1 VSCSTT
7 SVRPMRR
14 PLPRCLNRLGTP
26 RDPEAPALDAVAGKG
41 FEPEVMLRKLQSLL
55 TGVPYEELSEAELV
69 AMEGE
74 DGPWIVQLS
83 EELRDALADA
93 QASRLPV
100 VVERW
105 VRTEEFWDQATATEV
120 LPFLDEVTALAGR
133 ARQAGERLYCGSAC
147 SGRSARRHRGCRST
161 WVRGGALLDRGGS
174 LSVRLGAEAAVGERK
189 ALPAGRMRLAEGHI
203 PWPRRAPC
211 WAGYKPPTLAVP
223 GAGRPS
229 TGEPVSGDMDGDAVG
244 NATRARWRQ
253 QAVPRVRPLRRN
265 RPAHT
270 EAGASLEAPAIVRSG
285 WPTPVTTRSRGRSR
299 SRCPGGSPPRV
310 PARRRSRG
318 PRGFGPW

>member
-1 VSCSTT
+1 VGVLFDYFRASDASNAAA
-7 SVRPMRR
+7 V
-14 PLPRCLNRLGTP
+14 LEQVGGP

-100 VVERW
+100 IVERW

-133 ARQAGERLYCGSAC
+133 ARQAGERLYCWIC
-147 SGRSARRHRGCRST
+147 
-161 WVRGGALLDRGGS
+161 L
-174 LSVRLGAEAAVGERK
+174 
-189 ALPAGRMRLAEGHI
+189 
-203 PWPRRAPC
+203 
-211 WAGYKPPTLAVP
+211 
-223 GAGRPS
+223 
-229 TGEPVSGDMDGDAVG
+229 
-244 NATRARWRQ
+244 
-253 QAVPRVRPLRRN
+253 
-265 RPAHT
+265 
-270 EAGASLEAPAIVRSG
+270 
-285 WPTPVTTRSRGRSR
+285 
-299 SRCPGGSPPRV
+299 
-310 PARRRSRG
+310 
-318 PRGFGPW
+318 